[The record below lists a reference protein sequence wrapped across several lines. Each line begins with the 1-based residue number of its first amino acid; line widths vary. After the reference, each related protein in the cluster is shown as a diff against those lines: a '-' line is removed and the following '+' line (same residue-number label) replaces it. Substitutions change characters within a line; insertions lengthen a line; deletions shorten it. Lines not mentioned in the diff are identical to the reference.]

1 MNKSQIEDA
10 FTYHA
15 PSTNQVE
22 DMREIRE
29 KAKELA
35 FLIDNKCPSC
45 ADRAAALRK
54 LREVV
59 MTANA
64 AIILNGLV

>member
-1 MNKSQIEDA
+1 MTQDEINHL

-15 PSTNQVE
+15 PTPDQVAR
-22 DMREIRE
+22 MTRLREHAR
-29 KAKELA
+29 ELA
-35 FLIDNKCPSC
+35 HALVELCPNS
-45 ADRAAALRK
+45 ADRAAAMRK

-64 AIILNGLV
+64 AIILEAK